1 MRRLAKPS
9 LTWVTALIVLL
20 GVIGVAVAFAVRDWP
35 SGTLDAATVL
45 AKSQAAEAEI
55 LAKATEGTVLHYG
68 TEEYLRQGP
77 AAPLVQELRKNDF
90 YVPESVRTEGWS
102 EVGPSGRIARV
113 YGRMTDENGRL
124 VQEVTTE
131 GNEAV
136 TRAAASG
143 AEERWPLDWSVED
156 MTADVAGHARQLEQ
170 EMGADAVRI
179 VGYGDRDGN
188 KTVILELNRVEEPE
202 PPEPDVRGYTLP
214 YTLDLDSVE
223 RVMREEVDAG
233 TFFPY
238 RWWMVAVD
246 SAGQEHLVWDIQTV
260 VYEVLEPGA
269 VPPEVFGGR

>member
-1 MRRLAKPS
+1 MSKRIVPGVLVLVAALAII
-9 LTWVTALIVLL
+9 A
-20 GVIGVAVAFAVRDWP
+20 GAAFLVVGGWP
-35 SGTLDAATVL
+35 SDALDAATVL
-45 AKSQAAEAEI
+45 AKSQGADAGI
-55 LAKATEGTVLHYG
+55 LAKATEGTVLHYR

-90 YVPESVRTEGWS
+90 YVPESVRTESWS
-102 EVGPSGRIARV
+102 QVGPSGRIARV

-124 VQEVTTE
+124 VQELTTE
-131 GNEAV
+131 GNEVV

-170 EMGADAVRI
+170 EMGGDAARI

-188 KTVILELNRVEEPE
+188 KTVILELNRVEEPD
-202 PPEPDVRGYTLP
+202 PPEPGVSGCTLP

-233 TFFPY
+233 TFLPY

-246 SAGQEHLVWDIQTV
+246 AAGQEHLIWDIQTV

>member
-1 MRRLAKPS
+1 MRHLAKLGPARLAVV
-9 LTWVTALIVLL
+9 LAALGIIAAAVFL
-20 GVIGVAVAFAVRDWP
+20 GVHSWP
-35 SGTLDAATVL
+35 SDPLDAATVL
-45 AKSQAAEAEI
+45 ARSDGAEAEI
-55 LAKATEGTVLHYG
+55 LARATEGTVLYCE

-90 YVPESVRTEGWS
+90 YVPESVRTELWS
-102 EVGPSGRIARV
+102 QVGPSGRIARV

-124 VQEVTTE
+124 VQELTTE
-131 GNEAV
+131 GNEGV

-246 SAGQEHLVWDIQTV
+246 GAGQEHLIWDIRTV
-260 VYEVLEPGA
+260 VYEVLDPGA
-269 VPPEVFGGR
+269 VPPELFGGR

>member
-1 MRRLAKPS
+1 MAAAVS
-9 LTWVTALIVLL
+9 LGL
-20 GVIGVAVAFAVRDWP
+20 RSWP
-35 SGTLDAATVL
+35 SDTLDAATVL
-45 AKSQAAEAEI
+45 AKSAGAEAEI
-55 LAKATEGTVLHYG
+55 LTKATEGTVLHYG
-68 TEEYLRQGP
+68 TQEYLRQGP

-124 VQEVTTE
+124 VQELTTE

-156 MTADVAGHARQLEQ
+156 MTADVAGHARELEQ
-170 EMGADAVRI
+170 EMGSDAARI

-188 KTVILELNRVEEPE
+188 KTVILELHRVEEPG
-202 PPEPDVRGYTLP
+202 PPEPDVSGYTLP

-223 RVMREEVDAG
+223 RVQRIEVDG
-233 TFFPY
+233 ETFLPY

-246 SAGQEHLVWDIQTV
+246 AGGQEHLIWDIQTV

-269 VPPEVFGGR
+269 VPPEVFGDR